1 MKQKE
6 NVKER
11 EQYMNLKRILFIL
24 FLGLYLLSCGN
35 KTKSEE
41 NKQEE
46 KKGTVENTEKST
58 ENRYGSNLVGY
69 VTKPNDWMEFE
80 DPDSSV
86 NAVQLSIDPVNII
99 TLDIVGVN
107 GNLTVEKAVLLIKK
121 RYLNFGISL
130 ENISEK
136 NIEIN
141 GYKGK
146 QVTIKIPDGRVLIV
160 NYIEDNGN
168 IYHISQ
174 EGLPKDQNELTKV
187 VNTWRPDK

>member
-1 MKQKE
+1 
-6 NVKER
+6 
-11 EQYMNLKRILFIL
+11 MNLKRILFIL

-58 ENRYGSNLVGY
+58 ENIYGSNLVGY

>member
-1 MKQKE
+1 M
-6 NVKER
+6 
-11 EQYMNLKRILFIL
+11 
-24 FLGLYLLSCGN
+24 
-35 KTKSEE
+35 
-41 NKQEE
+41 
-46 KKGTVENTEKST
+46 
-58 ENRYGSNLVGY
+58 GY

-107 GNLTVEKAVLLIKK
+107 GNSTVEKAVLLTKK
-121 RYLNFGISL
+121 RYLNLGISL

-146 QVTIKIPDGRVLIV
+146 
-160 NYIEDNGN
+160 
-168 IYHISQ
+168 
-174 EGLPKDQNELTKV
+174 
-187 VNTWRPDK
+187 